1 MRISTPGFYQAGLR
15 AILDQQSGL
24 AKTQLQLATQKRVLT
39 PSDDPVAST
48 SITAL
53 KKDIAVIERYN
64 QNGQKAKGYNEQ
76 SDGLLSSATTVLQR
90 IRELAIRV
98 GNGTYTNAEREAIA
112 LETEQRLSEL
122 LGIANTQNAEGEYLY
137 SGFKT
142 DVLPFTQDAAG
153 NYIYNGD
160 NGQRQLDLSTNVAV
174 GINDS
179 GFAVFQ
185 NIKNGNGSFTTAA
198 NAANAGSG
206 VLSPGS
212 VINAPVFNAATPQT
226 YTITMVTNAA
236 GELAYNVFGSVDGQ
250 IIPALPANPVLN
262 APTYVENGAISFN
275 GAQVVLT
282 GAPLAGD
289 SFTVQPS
296 TSQDIFTTI
305 QRMVTAMRLPQ
316 DNDADRAQFRMGIDQ
331 ALESLDRGMENIDNI
346 SAQVGARLNTIE
358 TEIAANSG
366 FSLSAQTTLSALED
380 LDVAEAITRFNQQQ
394 VALEAAQ
401 QSFARIQNL
410 SLFRFL

>member
-226 YTITMVTNAA
+226 YTISMVTNAA

>member
-24 AKTQLQLATQKRVLT
+24 AKTQLQLATQKRVLK

-90 IRELAIRV
+90 VRELAVRV

-160 NGQRQLDLSTNVAV
+160 NGQRQLDLSTNVSVA
-174 GINDS
+174 INDS

-212 VINAPVFNAATPQT
+212 VTNAPVFNAATPQT

-250 IIPALPANPVLN
+250 IIPALPADAVLN

-282 GAPLAGD
+282 GAPLVGD
-289 SFTVQPS
+289 SFTLQPS

-305 QRMVTAMRLPQ
+305 QRMVSAMRLPQ

-380 LDVAEAITRFNQQQ
+380 LDVAEAITRFNRQQ

>member
-1 MRISTPGFYQAGLR
+1 MRISTSGFYQAGLK

-53 KKDIAVIERYN
+53 KKDIAVIDRYN
-64 QNGQKAKGYNEQ
+64 QNGQKAKGYNDQ

-90 IRELAIRV
+90 IRELAVRV
-98 GNGTYTNAEREAIA
+98 GNGTYTSAEREAIA

-160 NGQRQLDLSTNVAV
+160 NGQRKLDLSANVSV

-185 NIKNGNGSFTTAA
+185 NIKNGNGNFTTAA
-198 NAANAGSG
+198 NPANVGSG
-206 VLSPGS
+206 VVSPGS
-212 VINAPVFNAATPQT
+212 VTNPQTFNAAAPQT

-250 IIPALPANPVLN
+250 IIPALPSDAVLN
-262 APTYVENGAISFN
+262 APIYVENGAISFN

-282 GAPLAGD
+282 GAPQAGD

-305 QRMVTAMRLPQ
+305 QQMVNAMRLPQ

-331 ALESLDRGMENIDNI
+331 SLESLDRGMENIDNI
-346 SAQVGARLNTIE
+346 SAQVGSRLNTIE